1 MARFTVAPLLVGL
14 LVFSSCS
21 RTKTLEDARS
31 DVTSAVSLAAESE
44 TFIDYIRQGRATGNF
59 TAGHIQYLIEEI
71 QRSTQELAEPV
82 PDERVRRKLEEVSSE
97 LRALVT
103 ELQTVSHEIGNA
115 QALTAIRER
124 VTAIRHRLEAAN
136 SSL

>member
-1 MARFTVAPLLVGL
+1 M
-14 LVFSSCS
+14 
-21 RTKTLEDARS
+21 KTLEDARS

-44 TFIDYIRQGRATGNF
+44 TFIDYVRQGRASRNF

-71 QRSTQELAEPV
+71 QRSAQELAEPV
-82 PDERVRRKLEEVSSE
+82 PDEQVRRKLQEVRSK

-103 ELQTVSHEIGNA
+103 ELQGVSHEMGNA
-115 QALTAIRER
+115 QALTSIRER
-124 VTAIRHRLEAAN
+124 VTAIRRELELAN